1 MNKRIRLKTN
11 RVRNVIIAVLMLLL
25 ILVYTCPTQEDYYAW
40 LHEEH
45 GISCDQYNYL
55 DGLGCVKDGQMVLRS
70 GTTFSGMIF
79 TKREREYKLLEDGT
93 VYKVNTVEFLNTI
106 F

>member
-1 MNKRIRLKTN
+1 MNKLIKVKTN

-45 GISCDQYNYL
+45 GISCDQYNYV
-55 DGLGCVKDGQMVLRS
+55 DGLGCVKDGQMALRS

-79 TKREREYKLLEDGT
+79 NKREMKYKLLEDGT
-93 VYKVNTVEFLNTI
+93 VYKVNTVEFLNAI

>member
-11 RVRNVIIAVLMLLL
+11 RARNVIIAVLMLLL

-55 DGLGCVKDGQMVLRS
+55 DGLGCVKDGQMVLSS

-79 TKREREYKLLEDGT
+79 TKREREYKHLEDGT